1 MKYIYLFAIL
11 WCAAFCHAAGNK
23 SIGEVAPDAL
33 LLTGKWDANWISC
46 PEVSLYDYGV
56 YHFRKSFELEG
67 KPESFVINISADNR
81 YRLFV
86 NGTPVCYG
94 PARGDL
100 NHWYFETVDI
110 ASLLHAGINTLAAVV
125 WNAGLYT
132 PGAQMTLKTGLIVQ
146 GNTEREAIVNTNQ
159 SWKVYRNPAYAPSVE
174 NRQDV
179 GCADVVEGSS
189 YPWKWE
195 TTNYDDRA
203 WKDAVLL
210 GRGQPY
216 GVGTGYD
223 WVLCP
228 RDIPLM
234 EDALLRMKTIRRS
247 EGITASSAFL
257 EGNTPLVIPANR
269 KVSLLIDQS
278 YLTNAYPELKVSGGK
293 DSEIRMRYSE
303 ALYKDRQKGNRN
315 DIEGREVEGFTD
327 IFYPDGGS
335 NRLFRPLWFRTYRYL
350 QVEIETKSE
359 PLTLLDLYG
368 MYTAYPFKENGS
380 FSSNLPDLQ
389 KIWEVGWRTA
399 RLCANETYY
408 DCPYYEQLQYVGDT
422 RIQALISLYVDGD
435 DRLMRKAIKMFD
447 YSRSYEGITTSRYP
461 SRVPQYIPPFSLYW
475 INMVHDYWMYR
486 DDPAFVKSCMPGVK
500 SILEWFTDKID
511 PQTGIL
517 GPVLHWNFIDWP
529 KQWPWDNNQPLGGTH
544 KAAIEGGSAILSLQ
558 LAYTL
563 KDAIELLKEFGEH
576 DLARSYDKVYASLC
590 SNTWNTCWKE
600 GKQMLA
606 DDLDGTSFSQHA
618 NIMGILSDAVPS
630 EKQQALFN
638 KLNTDPSLIQATF
651 YYRFYLFRA
660 LKKVGLANQYTEML
674 QPWQD
679 MLSMGLTTFAENPE
693 PTRSDCHAW
702 SASPVYDFLA
712 TICGVEPAEPGF
724 RSVRIAPHLGS
735 LKQIE
740 GKIPHPAGIIEVKL
754 EKNSKGI
761 SGTVTLPASLNGTFI
776 WGGQELKLSGGKNE
790 VRVKAK

>member
-23 SIGEVAPDAL
+23 SIREVAPDAS

-315 DIEGREVEGFTD
+315 DIEDREVEGFTD

-350 QVEIETKSE
+350 EMKIETKDE

-461 SRVPQYIPPFSLYW
+461 SRVPQYIPPL
-475 INMVHDYWMYR
+475 
-486 DDPAFVKSCMPGVK
+486 
-500 SILEWFTDKID
+500 
-511 PQTGIL
+511 
-517 GPVLHWNFIDWP
+517 
-529 KQWPWDNNQPLGGTH
+529 
-544 KAAIEGGSAILSLQ
+544 
-558 LAYTL
+558 
-563 KDAIELLKEFGEH
+563 
-576 DLARSYDKVYASLC
+576 
-590 SNTWNTCWKE
+590 
-600 GKQMLA
+600 
-606 DDLDGTSFSQHA
+606 
-618 NIMGILSDAVPS
+618 
-630 EKQQALFN
+630 
-638 KLNTDPSLIQATF
+638 
-651 YYRFYLFRA
+651 
-660 LKKVGLANQYTEML
+660 
-674 QPWQD
+674 
-679 MLSMGLTTFAENPE
+679 
-693 PTRSDCHAW
+693 
-702 SASPVYDFLA
+702 
-712 TICGVEPAEPGF
+712 
-724 RSVRIAPHLGS
+724 
-735 LKQIE
+735 
-740 GKIPHPAGIIEVKL
+740 
-754 EKNSKGI
+754 
-761 SGTVTLPASLNGTFI
+761 
-776 WGGQELKLSGGKNE
+776 
-790 VRVKAK
+790 